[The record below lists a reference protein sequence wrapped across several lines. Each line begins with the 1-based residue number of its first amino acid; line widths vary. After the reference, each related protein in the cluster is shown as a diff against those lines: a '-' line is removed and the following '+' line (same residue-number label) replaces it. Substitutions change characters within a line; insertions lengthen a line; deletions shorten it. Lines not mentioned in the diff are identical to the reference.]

1 MPDIF
6 DTLGFGSTPKS
17 DIFDTISL
25 QQNNRPL
32 DVFDKATLAVSP
44 ADYSP
49 TASLQTSF
57 SEYQQLKVKYPNLAP
72 ADINELMV
80 RKKMGEEVGA
90 REALKDIPVGDYIPQ
105 ASLFK
110 TVGVVDAATRLSTI
124 EDYSEHFKEY
134 DLMRRRNPAIFGGYA
149 KDTSITREGD
159 LKTVEKYMRQIELE
173 VAKEELLGLTMG
185 AKISSGAARTLP
197 YILDFAMTQ
206 GQTSG
211 MKLGFIKTAEQLLG
225 KAAGKKA
232 ITKVAATT
240 FAAGGRTFIQPG
252 SYDEALKKILP
263 HTKIDENGDLEV
275 LQKGQA
281 PLNAALETWAER
293 TVGNLAEVS
302 GSAIMGGARKI
313 VGKTLGKLP
322 PGKLVMKAIEKLHKR
337 IFPEAL
343 QRETA
348 KKTFNAV
355 GIQGLPEEWVE
366 ERFEGAMREVLGLPG
381 GGLLP
386 ASAEDAIVE
395 LGILGVFGGMRTAA
409 MMPFAFQPEAGS
421 PQEAIKKL
429 NNTKRLIEKSP
440 EIDDSKKGEIQADL
454 DKRIQQLGELAE
466 TTARER
472 ELEEHLRNIKGEQLE
487 TPPTA
492 RPQAT
497 AKYQQRIDD
506 LEEQRMVVRD
516 AENLTEEQKE
526 LEYEALDNEIFSINK
541 MIQKEQVPIEQGE
554 IAPTTPASRVDLE
567 HVARIEREL
576 TFLRERRLE
585 QQRAAQEEYDILVLE
600 RAQETSDIIRNQP
613 RIGSEAI
620 ISEGQILPTIEER
633 VPEMAVVGEGQM
645 LETPA
650 VPYRPGPASTVPPSI
665 EGRTSF
671 KEPTVPGAA
680 FTAMPYYNVLLG
692 ISKLTKPAEEA
703 KVELDLEYRK
713 IRNEID
719 NTIAFLN
726 KEAGISRRER
736 RRYYK
741 KGESTTAMKKMSEV
755 LNTYENPPV
764 TFTEAEVEV
773 FTFFRGLSRTLIER
787 ENLIRDRLGMERI
800 PYRTAYFRH
809 IAEKTAEEIDKGV
822 VEIPQE
828 LRYWMTKQVTTKMY
842 NPTEF
847 KRKLGSK
854 LEKLYSR
861 NLDTVSKS
869 MAWFALKE
877 IHLSDPIKHFN
888 DQLKLV
894 ADVIPDT
901 TRKHAEEFM
910 RICIKGQETDFD
922 KQINNIITQTGLGKA
937 LNVFLKPFAKQISKR
952 PMTAFGRKIGK
963 LNTLFALWGRPKLIV
978 RNLFQK
984 LQNLALYGIKANLK
998 AVLPANKQIKDIM
1011 ASSNYWRGYT
1021 GIEEVNQAGL
1031 NRLERAGMMPFQWSA
1046 QSNAKGAM
1054 KTAYWDTVDLIT
1066 NKKYAKFGWAAP
1078 ERTYTEPKG
1087 FLYESELQALKYE
1100 MEFGASCT
1108 QYQYIPLGMPGVY
1121 KHKTATPL
1129 TRLQSWGMNYFF
1141 KFQREALL
1149 RLFTGKTAYGKSL
1162 PWSRR
1167 IGWARYTMMGV
1178 PVLQVMGYSSS
1189 TLLGVL
1195 PTTLAPAGAL
1205 TWAMYR
1211 WLLADDD
1218 KERKRYEGQVTR
1230 GVQTLVPGGLSIKDA
1245 AAVMNGEKPPE
1256 TLVLYGTQD
1265 EEGAWWSDTN
1275 ERR

>member
-1 MPDIF
+1 MKE
-6 DTLGFGSTPKS
+6 GSIK
-17 DIFDTISL
+17 
-25 QQNNRPL
+25 
-32 DVFDKATLAVSP
+32 LA
-44 ADYSP
+44 
-49 TASLQTSF
+49 
-57 SEYQQLKVKYPNLAP
+57 E
-72 ADINELMV
+72 
-80 RKKMGEEVGA
+80 R
-90 REALKDIPVGDYIPQ
+90 
-105 ASLFK
+105 
-110 TVGVVDAATRLSTI
+110 
-124 EDYSEHFKEY
+124 
-134 DLMRRRNPAIFGGYA
+134 
-149 KDTSITREGD
+149 
-159 LKTVEKYMRQIELE
+159 
-173 VAKEELLGLTMG
+173 
-185 AKISSGAARTLP
+185 
-197 YILDFAMTQ
+197 
-206 GQTSG
+206 
-211 MKLGFIKTAEQLLG
+211 LLG
-225 KAAGKKA
+225 KAVGKHVA
-232 ITKVAATT
+232 TRAAATVTAAGVRT
-240 FAAGGRTFIQPG
+240 FAQPG
-252 SYDEALKKILP
+252 TYDEYLKKILP

-322 PGKLVMKAIEKLHKR
+322 PGKLLMKAINKLHAR
-337 IFPEAL
+337 IFPKAL
-343 QRETA
+343 QREVA

-366 ERFEGAMREVLGLPG
+366 ERFEGAMRGILGLPG

-386 ASAEDAIVE
+386 TSAEEAITE
-395 LGILGVFGGMRTAA
+395 LGILGIFGSVRLAS

-429 NNTKRLIEKSP
+429 KNTKRLIEKSP
-440 EIDDSKKGEIQADL
+440 EIKDSKKGEIQADL

-466 TTARER
+466 TTAHER
-472 ELEEHLRNIKGEQLE
+472 ELEEHLRKIQGEQLE
-487 TPPTA
+487 APPTA
-492 RPQAT
+492 RPQET
-497 AKYQQRIDD
+497 AEYQQRIDD
-506 LEEQRMVVRD
+506 LEEQRIVIRS
-516 AENLTEEQKE
+516 AENLNEEQKE
-526 LEYEALDNEIFSINK
+526 VEYEALDNEIFSINK
-541 MIQKEQVPIEQGE
+541 LIQDAQKPIEQGE
-554 IAPTTPASRVDLE
+554 IAPTTSASRVDPE
-567 HVARIEREL
+567 HVKRVEQEL

-585 QQRAAQEEYDILVLE
+585 QQRVAQEEYDAIVAERSADIGGLV
-600 RAQETSDIIRNQP
+600 QNQP

-620 ISEGQILPTIEER
+620 ISEGQMLPTIEER
-633 VPEMAVVGEGQM
+633 VSERTVASEGQM
-645 LETPA
+645 LDTLT
-650 VPYRPGPASTVPPSI
+650 VPYRPGPTSTVPPSI
-665 EGRTSF
+665 EGRTTF
-671 KEPTVPGAA
+671 KEPTAPGSA

-736 RRYYK
+736 KRYYK
-741 KGESTTAMKKMSEV
+741 KGEPTTAMKKMSEA
-755 LNTYENPPV
+755 LNTYESPPI
-764 TFTEAEVEV
+764 TFTGAEVEV
-773 FTFFRGLSRTLIER
+773 FTFFRGLSRILIGR
-787 ENLIRDRLGMERI
+787 ENLVRDRLGMDRI

-809 IAEKTAEEIDKGV
+809 IAERTAEEIDKGV
-822 VEIPQE
+822 IEIPQE
-828 LRYWMTKQVTTKMY
+828 LRYWMTKQVTTKMF

-854 LEKLYSR
+854 LEELYSR

-877 IHLSDPIKHFN
+877 IHLSDPIKHFD

-894 ADVIPDT
+894 KDVIPDT

-922 KQINNIITQTGLGKA
+922 KSINNMITQTGLGKA
-937 LNVFLKPFAKQISKR
+937 LNFFLKPFAKQISKR
-952 PMTAFGRKIGK
+952 PMTTFGKKIGK

-998 AVLPANKQIKDIM
+998 AVLPANKQIRDIM

-1031 NRLERAGMMPFQWSA
+1031 TRLERAGMMPFQWSA

-1054 KTAYWDTVDLIT
+1054 KAAYWDTLELIT
-1066 NKKYAKFGWAAP
+1066 NKKYTKFGWAAP

-1087 FLYESELQALKYE
+1087 FLYEGELQALKYE

-1167 IGWARYTMMGV
+1167 IGWARYTMMGI
-1178 PVLQVMGYSSS
+1178 PVLQAMGYSSS
-1189 TLLGVL
+1189 TLMGVL
-1195 PTTLAPAGAL
+1195 PTSLAPAGAL

-1218 KERKRYEGQVTR
+1218 RDRKRYKGQVTR
-1230 GVQTLVPGGLSIKDA
+1230 GIQTLVPGGLSVKDA
-1245 AAVMNGEKPPE
+1245 AAVMDGEKPPE
-1256 TLVLYGTQD
+1256 SLVLYGTQD
-1265 EEGAWWSDTN
+1265 EEGAWWSTD
-1275 ERR
+1275 